1 MAYIG
6 PIEEAEEFNI
16 DNKFIRRGYRIN
28 HRKCSSLC
36 KSLFKCHNEFINV
49 WSHICGVLVFIALM
63 TAVSIEVLPNQFW
76 YAKKLDS
83 QFKQVLAEGPET
95 FIDAKIVDLLAMQS
109 SL

>member
-1 MAYIG
+1 
-6 PIEEAEEFNI
+6 
-16 DNKFIRRGYRIN
+16 
-28 HRKCSSLC
+28 
-36 KSLFKCHNEFINV
+36 
-49 WSHICGVLVFIALM
+49 M